1 MPDFLQRFHSGKCT
15 DVGRLHL
22 IEACANLLS
31 VQSGCLKTRLFASML
46 SAKPVPAGWVYCM
59 MATVGVS
66 LLERQQ
72 RYKDAVARLEQLLG
86 ESRMRC

>member
-1 MPDFLQRFHSGKCT
+1 
-15 DVGRLHL
+15 
-22 IEACANLLS
+22 
-31 VQSGCLKTRLFASML
+31 
-46 SAKPVPAGWVYCM
+46 M

-86 ESRMRC
+86 EAALSYFTFGVYLQPRFSEGWHTLKQTWIVVQICRWAVLPQPAWRVVDSPVY